1 LYIKSVKQ
9 VEFITVN
16 IKRREKMV
24 EHLDPETSPITQWFD
39 LIYLH
44 NEADDI
50 CGKSRE
56 LLLEIKGQIENL
68 YLKKHKIF
76 FPEEYNFSENELE
89 TLRFLKTLPTRFTKS
104 L

>member
-1 LYIKSVKQ
+1 
-9 VEFITVN
+9 
-16 IKRREKMV
+16 MV

-56 LLLEIKGQIENL
+56 LLLEIKGQIENR
-68 YLKKHKIF
+68 YLKNTKYF
-76 FPEEYNFSENELE
+76 
-89 TLRFLKTLPTRFTKS
+89 FLKNITFQKMN
-104 L
+104 